1 MCGYA
6 LNLMKIKKAYFG
18 CWNERFG
25 GNGSILDTQSMAP
38 NHYQTIGIGIFKD
51 INKQNFSIGGLKE
64 DEAKN
69 LLKRF
74 YEKGNENLPEE
85 MRHRTKKIKN
95 EDEK

>member
-1 MCGYA
+1 MGK
-6 LNLMKIKKAYFG
+6 NLLTLLEIKKVYFG

-25 GNGSILDTQSMAP
+25 GNGSILETQTMVP
-38 NHYQTIGIGIFKD
+38 NNYQTIGRLQMNSPKILFL
-51 INKQNFSIGGLKE
+51 GGLKE
-64 DEAKN
+64 EEAKN
-69 LLKRF
+69 LLKKF